1 MSTEVRRSIQKKIFY
16 RHSNLKAECHLL
28 PTFPA
33 FPTLHQM
40 NLNRKSFSANSFE
53 LLATFR
59 LVGINLINLIC
70 TRMCTRMWMS
80 IENLRL
86 HKRVFFRVGWWL
98 SETILKKLCKRS
110 RKFALFWWQL
120 RPLSRHPPV
129 FPGVLSVRAV
139 AARVVGWARPGQVVA
154 GLGWLW
160 RWARG
165 GGGGCGLCRDNSQHE
180 SAGWAAI
187 NCWWVNIEERRG
199 GETRK
204 QPTLGLTDNM
214 ITASQSW

>member
-86 HKRVFFRVGWWL
+86 DLFRDGSAVLSFLNMLLSVHWLTFLAELYQLFHVNWKQFYINISPVEASMIFYVRDSYCNHKSDGGEQSSVWL
-98 SETILKKLCKRS
+98 SLL
-110 RKFALFWWQL
+110 A
-120 RPLSRHPPV
+120 
-129 FPGVLSVRAV
+129 VLAWSYFYYPR
-139 AARVVGWARPGQVVA
+139 
-154 GLGWLW
+154 
-160 RWARG
+160 
-165 GGGGCGLCRDNSQHE
+165 
-180 SAGWAAI
+180 I
-187 NCWWVNIEERRG
+187 F
-199 GETRK
+199 
-204 QPTLGLTDNM
+204 
-214 ITASQSW
+214 